1 MFTRKIYEYLL
12 EWKRRDSGRTAALI
26 EGPRRVG
33 KSTVAKA
40 FAQNEYRT
48 HILVDFSAA
57 SQSVGELF
65 EDVSDL
71 DYLFLQLQLHYGV
84 QLHKRESAIIFDE
97 VQLCERALTSLK
109 YFCEDAPD
117 YHIIVAG
124 SLLGVADG
132 RYDYIE
138 TGSLISIRRNVQ
150 GIVIPSEEYKLQM
163 RPMDFEEFKWALG
176 DTGTI
181 PLLKKTFEE
190 RRPLGDQLNRKLMR
204 DFRLYMLVGGMPQA
218 VSSYIETNNLQ
229 AVDTVKR
236 GIISLYEDDF
246 HKISPSGA
254 LSLLFDAIP
263 AQLSKKASRYQVSA
277 VLANRQASD
286 VLEEIS
292 ELKESKT
299 TLVAYHANDPN
310 VGMSSSIDLEKFKL
324 YLADTG
330 LFVTLMF
337 KDRDFTDNTVYQA
350 LLSDKLPANLGSVYE
365 NVVAQEL
372 VAQGHKLFYHTWPK
386 KGANRNYEI
395 DFVVSDGKK
404 ISPVEVKSSGYKT
417 HASLDAFGEKYASRI
432 GRRFLAYTK
441 DLRQDGDVTCMPTYM
456 ARFL

>member
-1 MFTRKIYEYLL
+1 MFKRKMYDYLL
-12 EWKRRDSGRTAALI
+12 EWKTRDSGRTAALI

-33 KSTVAKA
+33 KSTVVEL
-40 FAQNEYRT
+40 FAQNEYLSY
-48 HILVDFSAA
+48 ILVDFSATP
-57 SQSVGELF
+57 QDVRELF
-65 EDVSDL
+65 DDAYDL
-71 DYLFLQLQLHYGV
+71 DYLFLQLQLRYGV
-84 QLHKRESAIIFDE
+84 QLHNRKSVIIFDE
-97 VQLCERALTSLK
+97 VQLCPKARQAIKHL
-109 YFCEDAPD
+109 
-117 YHIIVAG
+117 
-124 SLLGVADG
+124 VADG

-176 DTGTI
+176 DASTI

-236 GIISLYEDDF
+236 DIISLYEEDF

-277 VLANRQASD
+277 VLANRQASEI
-286 VLEEIS
+286 LEEIS

-372 VAQGHKLFYHTWPK
+372 VAQGHRLLYHTWPK
-386 KGANRNYEI
+386 EGANRNYEI

-432 GRRFLAYTK
+432 GQQFLAYTR
-441 DLRQDGDVTCMPTYM
+441 DLRRDGEVTCIPTYM